1 MKPFLFYHENFSIP
15 SFAFMLMMA
24 SLVATGFAYLMA
36 PRNKLS
42 QIIIL
47 DLGIL
52 GTIAAIIGGRLFHV
66 FVEEFGYYLQH
77 PSHIYQIWRGG
88 FVSYGA
94 FIGLGVALT
103 SYLKFR
109 KAPILPYLDHL
120 AVYACPFVDF
130 FVRLGCLLA
139 GCCYGTPTDSFLS
152 IIFHSG
158 DAGSKYPGVPLHPT
172 QLYSMAAALMNFG
185 FLLWL
190 KKRQTFR
197 GQLITSFL
205 LFYAVSRFLI
215 EFLRG
220 DPERGVYF
228 DNVISTAQIMS
239 IITCIAAG
247 FDYLKLKKKFP
258 LV

>member
-94 FIGLGVALT
+94 FIGLGVAWAL
-103 SYLKFR
+103 YLKTFR
-109 KAPILPYLDHL
+109 K
-120 AVYACPFVDF
+120 V
-130 FVRLGCLLA
+130 
-139 GCCYGTPTDSFLS
+139 
-152 IIFHSG
+152 
-158 DAGSKYPGVPLHPT
+158 
-172 QLYSMAAALMNFG
+172 
-185 FLLWL
+185 
-190 KKRQTFR
+190 
-197 GQLITSFL
+197 
-205 LFYAVSRFLI
+205 
-215 EFLRG
+215 
-220 DPERGVYF
+220 
-228 DNVISTAQIMS
+228 
-239 IITCIAAG
+239 
-247 FDYLKLKKKFP
+247 
-258 LV
+258 